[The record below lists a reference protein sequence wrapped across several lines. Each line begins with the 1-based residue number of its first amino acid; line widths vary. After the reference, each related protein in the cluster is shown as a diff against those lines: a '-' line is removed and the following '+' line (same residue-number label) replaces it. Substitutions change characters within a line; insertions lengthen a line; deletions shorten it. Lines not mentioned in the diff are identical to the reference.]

1 MTKDRPR
8 PSTTVGDLL
17 AEAVERFEAAGLSY
31 GHGTT
36 HALDEAAWLTHHAL
50 ELPPGDIGPILG
62 MPLTASQARAIR
74 ALVARRI
81 RTRKPAAYL
90 THEAWLGPHRFYVDE
105 RVIVPRSYIF
115 ELLETGRQKTVDS
128 RQKKSGASSSFGLLS
143 TVDCLPAPSILDLCT
158 GSGCLAILAALAY
171 PAAKVDAA
179 DLSEDALAVA
189 KRNVADYK
197 LGRRVR
203 LVKSDLFSA
212 LAGRKYDLIVTNPPY
227 VNAASMRALPEEYR
241 REPAMALAS
250 GKDGLDHARAIL
262 RDAHAH
268 LAPGGLLV
276 MEIGHNRKALERAF
290 PDTPFHWPSTSG
302 GRKFVFTLRRE
313 ELPFQRRSPGG

>member
-74 ALVARRI
+74 ALAAKRI

-115 ELLETGRQKTVDS
+115 ELLP
-128 RQKKSGASSSFGLLS
+128 GASSQEPGARKPDLS
-143 TVDCLPAPSILDLCT
+143 PGSWRLAPATILDLCT

-171 PAAKVDAA
+171 PTAKVDAA

-262 RDAHAH
+262 REAHAH
-268 LAPGGLLV
+268 LAPRGLLV